1 MRVCACTCECMM
13 HACVR
18 VPARERACVRVRTCA
33 FACVRVRPYPSVFRH
48 VYVCVY
54 LRCMHACAC
63 LRASEHA
70 RARPRACTRAFVCGR
85 AREHAGVCVRA
96 CERACRVCLWA
107 LLSLASVWA
116 GDVPELHPI
125 EYTRSNLRLW
135 QILSVKNYSVLCP
148 LTLPLVSL
156 QPLPVIPSTGDPAT
170 QHLSATS
177 V

>member
-1 MRVCACTCECMM
+1 MHVYACLR
-13 HACVR
+13 AS
-18 VPARERACVRVRTCA
+18 ERA
-33 FACVRVRPYPSVFRH
+33 FACARVRPYPSVFRH

-85 AREHAGVCVRA
+85 A
-96 CERACRVCLWA
+96 CRVCLWA

-125 EYTRSNLRLW
+125 ACTRFNLRLW

-156 QPLPVIPSTGDPAT
+156 QPLPVIPFTGDPAT
-170 QHLSATS
+170 QHLSATRSYPTPQGHVS
-177 V
+177 VRMCEHATV